1 MSRFDRV
8 LTWIENGLAALAL
21 GGASLLAIIQ
31 VILRSVFGTTI
42 FWTEEA
48 TVYLIIL
55 STFIGAVIAL
65 RHNEHVNFD
74 VLTLVFKERG
84 KWVLAI
90 IGSLVTVIYCA
101 IIGFFSWLLI
111 TEPAAQRTVTPALK
125 LPLWVVE
132 LSLAIGMTL
141 MFIRALEIL
150 YRSIRHQK
158 AFDEAHDSPYEEA
171 YEEGGSR

>member
-21 GGASLLAIIQ
+21 GGASILAIIQ

-48 TVYLIIL
+48 IVYLIIL

-74 VLTLVFKERG
+74 VLTLAFKERG

-90 IGSLVTVIYCA
+90 IGSFVTVIYCA

-150 YRSIRHQK
+150 YRSIRNQK

-171 YEEGGSR
+171 YDEGGSR

>member
-90 IGSLVTVIYCA
+90 IGSLVTVIYAA
-101 IIGFFSWLLI
+101 IIGFFSWVLI

-141 MFIRALEIL
+141 FLIRALEIL

>member
-21 GGASLLAIIQ
+21 GGASILAIIQ

-74 VLTLVFKERG
+74 VLTLAFKERG
-84 KWVLAI
+84 TWVLAI
-90 IGSLVTVIYCA
+90 IGSFVTVIYAA
-101 IIGFFSWLLI
+101 IIGFFSWVLI

-132 LSLAIGMTL
+132 LSIPIGLTL
-141 MFIRALEIL
+141 LFLRALEVL
-150 YRSIRHQK
+150 YRTARHQK
-158 AFDEAHDSPYEEA
+158 AFDEAHESPYDEA
-171 YEEGGSR
+171 HEEGGAR